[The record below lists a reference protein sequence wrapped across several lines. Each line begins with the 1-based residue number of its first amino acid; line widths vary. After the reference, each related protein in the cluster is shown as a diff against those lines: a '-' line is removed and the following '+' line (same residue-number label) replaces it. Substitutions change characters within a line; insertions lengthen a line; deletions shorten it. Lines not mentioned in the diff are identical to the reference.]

1 MAASAPPPPPPPPPG
16 PGLMP
21 NLGKS
26 DPSTDVYAPT
36 EASSQI
42 ENPGTIED
50 LHKKCKG
57 ISSKRMSRFSSTLR
71 FLFGLT
77 LVIFQFITEN
87 FQIDYFLDDQ
97 QLIYGFSY
105 LYSFLRCPYC
115 IILYFLIIYIIF
127 SE

>member
-26 DPSTDVYAPT
+26 DPSTDIYAPT
-36 EASSQI
+36 EASSQV

-57 ISSKRMSRFSSTLR
+57 TSSECMPRTSYSLLSLR
-71 FLFGLT
+71 IDSVLFH
-77 LVIFQFITEN
+77 FITEN
-87 FQIDYFLDDQ
+87 FLIDYSLNNQ
-97 QLIYGFSY
+97 QLTHDFSY
-105 LYSFLRCPYC
+105 LNSFSHCAYYIYSSFL
-115 IILYFLIIYIIF
+115 
-127 SE
+127 

>member
-26 DPSTDVYAPT
+26 DPSTDIYAPA
-36 EASSQI
+36 EASSQM

-57 ISSKRMSRFSSTLR
+57 TSSQRVTILKYSTL
-71 FLFGLT
+71 
-77 LVIFQFITEN
+77 
-87 FQIDYFLDDQ
+87 
-97 QLIYGFSY
+97 S
-105 LYSFLRCPYC
+105 LRTDSHVFPFYHRK
-115 IILYFLIIYIIF
+115 LPTR
-127 SE
+127 